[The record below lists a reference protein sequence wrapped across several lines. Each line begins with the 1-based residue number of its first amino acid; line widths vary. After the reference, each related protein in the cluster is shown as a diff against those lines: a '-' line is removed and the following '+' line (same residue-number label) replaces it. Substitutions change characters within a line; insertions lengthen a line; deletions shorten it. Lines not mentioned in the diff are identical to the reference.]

1 MRGNVMEV
9 LTRSEYKD
17 GPPHHPLV
25 IGYFTVDT
33 PYEHEAE
40 VLKVSLESVGYSYLI
55 CGIPNQGS
63 WQKNT
68 QIKAQFI
75 LCMLQEHPGK
85 PLLYLD
91 VDAIM
96 VQPPVLLDTIC
107 ADIAAVHYTRPHG
120 ELLSG
125 TLYLGNT
132 IRCNALVRKW
142 ISFNEQYPVTL
153 PNGKDA
159 WDQRTLKMAIKRISG
174 LKFVELPQ
182 EYTWIVELTSRH
194 CPGLNPIILHTRG
207 AKRFKNII
215 NGEKGYEK

>member
-1 MRGNVMEV
+1 
-9 LTRSEYKD
+9 
-17 GPPHHPLV
+17 
-25 IGYFTVDT
+25 
-33 PYEHEAE
+33 
-40 VLKVSLESVGYSYLI
+40 LESVGYSYMI